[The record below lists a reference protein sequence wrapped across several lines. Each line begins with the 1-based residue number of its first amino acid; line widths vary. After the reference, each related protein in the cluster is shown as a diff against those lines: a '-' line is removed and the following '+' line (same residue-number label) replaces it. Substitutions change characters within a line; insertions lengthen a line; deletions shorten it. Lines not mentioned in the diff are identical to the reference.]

1 MTTGQNCFN
10 ARPRIHFQS
19 VLPQTKDRE
28 PDESASDFAE
38 RVELGATQKTTTDR
52 YASLQRR
59 YSFEH
64 ATLWKGARRVAR
76 VERGIE
82 RGTDL

>member
-1 MTTGQNCFN
+1 MRARAYIFKAFCPKQKTGSQMNRQ
-10 ARPRIHFQS
+10 AILLKGSSWGQ
-19 VLPQTKDRE
+19 
-28 PDESASDFAE
+28 
-38 RVELGATQKTTTDR
+38 TQKTTTDR
-52 YASLQRR
+52 YAALQRR